1 MLRQFTLGE
10 IFLQLLFATQW
21 TVYLSAVAFVGG
33 GIIGF
38 GFMLLRVTPFTPLNW
53 LARAYIQFIQG
64 TPLLMQLFVAF
75 FGISILG
82 IDVSAWMAAS
92 VALIAFT
99 SAFLAEIWRGCVQ
112 AIPKPQ
118 WEASA
123 ALGLGWIQQFR
134 YVIVPQAVRI
144 GIPPTVGFSVQ
155 VIKGTSLASIIGF
168 IELTR
173 AATAL
178 NNVTFRPFVVFL
190 FVAAIYFSL
199 CYPLT
204 IWSRRLERK
213 LNVARAD

>member
-1 MLRQFTLGE
+1 MLRQFTLGD
-10 IFLQLLFATQW
+10 IFLQLLIATQW

-33 GIIGF
+33 GLVGL
-38 GFMLLRVTPFTPLNW
+38 GFMVLRVMPFAPANW

-64 TPLLMQLFVAF
+64 TPLLMQLFVVF
-75 FGISILG
+75 FGISLFG
-82 IDVSAWMAAS
+82 VDVSAWMAAS

-123 ALGLGWIQQFR
+123 ALGLGWLQQFR

-144 GIPPTVGFSVQ
+144 AIPPTVGFSVQ

-204 IWSRRLERK
+204 TWSRLLERR
-213 LNVARAD
+213 LNVARAG